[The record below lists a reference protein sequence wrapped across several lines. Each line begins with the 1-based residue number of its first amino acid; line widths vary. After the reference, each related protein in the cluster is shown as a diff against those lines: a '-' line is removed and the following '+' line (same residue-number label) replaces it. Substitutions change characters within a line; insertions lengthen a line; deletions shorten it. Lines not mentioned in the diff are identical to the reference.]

1 MFVVR
6 VVTIVYMSI
15 ADNSLANDNKPK
27 AKDCRT
33 FRAAAAFLI
42 YFRITATKVAY
53 FYNVDCY
60 TQFVT
65 IFETYCSVRSTRC
78 CDRVQKH

>member
-15 ADNSLANDNKPK
+15 ADNSLANDNNPK

-33 FRAAAAFLI
+33 FRAAATFLI
-42 YFRITATKVAY
+42 YVRITATKVA
-53 FYNVDCY
+53 
-60 TQFVT
+60 
-65 IFETYCSVRSTRC
+65 
-78 CDRVQKH
+78 